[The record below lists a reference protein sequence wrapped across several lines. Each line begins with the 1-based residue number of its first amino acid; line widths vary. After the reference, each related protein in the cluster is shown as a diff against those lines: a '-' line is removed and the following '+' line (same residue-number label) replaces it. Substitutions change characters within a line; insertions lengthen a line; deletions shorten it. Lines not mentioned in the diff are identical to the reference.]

1 MQSRSPVIARC
12 TRVIHI
18 VACIA
23 VVTPVSAAGSQTDT
37 AASTGPTTPTR
48 SVCWKPQPLPACG
61 AYVPTEFGYE
71 HPVASTSFMKGL
83 APEEDVSGRLVLSLG
98 MMSNRGTSSA
108 LGGVLAVST
117 DDATGFDLR
126 RVEGRYRR
134 WVSSRTGVDV
144 GLGLAQKWVYSEI
157 DDKDVR
163 ARGLTAGLGV
173 NVGYIGVDA
182 RIDALRGGGQPR
194 NAAFLGVHANSQAAS
209 IAMGAL
215 ALATLALFLA
225 WTGGEGS

>member
-1 MQSRSPVIARC
+1 MQSRSQAIARC
-12 TRVIHI
+12 TRVIHV
-18 VACIA
+18 VACVV
-23 VVTPVSAAGSQTDT
+23 VVTPISAAGSQTDPAV
-37 AASTGPTTPTR
+37 AAAPTTPTR
-48 SVCWKPQPLPACG
+48 SVCWKPRPGPACR
-61 AYVPTEFGYE
+61 AYVPTELGYE
-71 HPVASTSFMKGL
+71 HPVASTSFMKGPS
-83 APEEDVSGRLVLSLG
+83 PEEDFSGRLVLSVG
-98 MMSNRGTSSA
+98 MMRNRGTSSA
-108 LGGVLAVST
+108 LGGLLAVST
-117 DDATGFDLR
+117 DDATGFDVR
-126 RVEGRYRR
+126 RAEGRYRR
-134 WVSSRTGVDV
+134 WIGTRAGVDV

>member
-1 MQSRSPVIARC
+1 MQSRSPVIGRC

-18 VACIA
+18 VACVA

-37 AASTGPTTPTR
+37 AASTGPTRPTR
-48 SVCWKPQPLPACG
+48 SVCWKPQRLPACG

-83 APEEDVSGRLVLSLG
+83 SPEEDFSGRLVLSLG

-108 LGGVLAVST
+108 LGGVLVVGT
-117 DDATGFDLR
+117 DDATGFDAR
-126 RVEGRYRR
+126 RIEGRYRR
-134 WVSSRTGVDV
+134 WIGGRAGVDV

-163 ARGLTAGLGV
+163 ARGLTVGLGL
-173 NVGYIGVDA
+173 NRGYIGVDA
-182 RIDALRGGGQPR
+182 RIEALSGGGRAR
-194 NAAFLGVHANSQAAS
+194 NAAFMGVHANSQAAS

-215 ALATLALFLA
+215 ALAALGLFLA